1 MKRLCVLVLMLS
13 LASVASAQGILEGI
27 GIDQKLNESVPLD
40 LVFRD
45 ETGREVRLGDY
56 FGEKPVVLSL
66 VYFRCPMLCTLVGNG
81 LVRGL
86 RATAFDAGREFNVI
100 TVSFDPRDTP
110 EKAAEMKRVYM
121 NEYRR
126 PGAEKGWHFLTGDAA
141 AIGKLTE
148 AVGFR
153 YRYDAESGQF
163 AHASGIMVVT
173 PKGRIAQYFYG
184 LEYSARDLRLAMVEA
199 SEERIGTLAD
209 AVSLLCY
216 QYDPMTGKYGV
227 AIMRAIRTG
236 AVLTMVGLGTF
247 IVLMVRR
254 EKRPAPAPAPVPR
267 PDSDRPPG
275 VPVEG

>member
-1 MKRLCVLVLMLS
+1 VKRLCVLVLTLS

-184 LEYSARDLRLAMVEA
+184 LEYSARDLRLSLVESA
-199 SEERIGTLAD
+199 ENRIGS
-209 AVSLLCY
+209 AVDRVLLYCFH
-216 QYDPMTGKYGV
+216 YDPAKGKYGL
-227 AIMRAIRTG
+227 AIMR
-236 AVLTMVGLGTF
+236 VLRVASVGTVVGLGML
-247 IVLMVRR
+247 IAGLVYRQRR
-254 EKRPAPAPAPVPR
+254 SRR
-267 PDSDRPPG
+267 
-275 VPVEG
+275 